1 MPVNSFDNYPM
12 AWKPEKS
19 KLSRPI
25 YKALAEQMERD
36 IADGLL
42 LPGTKLPPQRELADF
57 LDINFTTVTRAYKLC
72 EYKGLIYSVMGSGT
86 FVSARTAHDASL
98 GGKVFRSNVIELG
111 PVISFEETNMDV
123 IPLMH
128 KVLAHKYP
136 EQLLTYRE
144 PYGMAHQRQAAS
156 EWLSLLGVNV
166 NYSDIAIMN
175 GALNAVAT
183 TYLTLFNS
191 GERIA
196 VDTFTYS
203 NFIELSK
210 LFHLTLV
217 PVRSDEQGMSADDLE
232 AVCRQ
237 TDIRGL
243 FLIPSCANPTTTV
256 MSEERKKDIAKVIK
270 KYDLLLIE
278 DDPEAFMTYG
288 YVDGCGEPLYSMVP
302 DNTIYI
308 CSMSKSFCA
317 GVRIA
322 FMIAPPK
329 AQSALELS
337 IFNTN
342 VKTSS
347 LDAEIVTEAIMTG
360 RAHKMCEKRIAL
372 AKQANRIYEEIFPN
386 APRPGHPNPYYRWHP
401 VSDIISHSDKDSS
414 DIEKTLLAHGVSVFP
429 SSIYKTDS
437 KAKDD
442 HIRISLS
449 SAGSMDKL
457 KQGLTIVR
465 DVLSNHR
472 PE

>member
-19 KLSRPI
+19 RLTRPI
-25 YKALAEQMERD
+25 YKSLAEQMERD
-36 IADGLL
+36 IAEGLL

-86 FVSARTAHDASL
+86 FVSARTTHDASL

-111 PVISFEETNMDV
+111 PVTSFEETNVDV

-128 KVLAHKYP
+128 RVLEQKYTD
-136 EQLLTYRE
+136 QLLTYRE

-156 EWLSLLGVNV
+156 EWLSLLGIKV

-175 GALNAVAT
+175 GALNAIAT
-183 TYLTLFNS
+183 AYLTLF
-191 GERIA
+191 GYGDRIA
-196 VDTFTYS
+196 VDTYTYS
-203 NFIELSK
+203 NFISLSK

-217 PVRSDEQGMSADDLE
+217 PVHGDEQGMSADELDS
-232 AVCRQ
+232 VCKQ
-237 TDIRGL
+237 TNIRGL
-243 FLIPSCANPTTTV
+243 FLTPSCSNPTTIV

-270 KYDLLLIE
+270 KHDLLLIE
-278 DDPEAFMTYG
+278 DDAEAFMTYG

-302 DNTIYI
+302 ENTIYI

-317 GVRIA
+317 GLRIA

-329 AQSALELS
+329 SLEALELS

-360 RAHKMCEKRIAL
+360 SAHKMCEKRIAL
-372 AKQANRIYEEIFPN
+372 AKQANRIYEEIFPD
-386 APRPGHPNPYYRWHP
+386 APRSGHPNPYYRWHP
-401 VSDIISHSDKDSS
+401 ISSTAGPKAGDSR
-414 DIEKTLLAHGVSVFP
+414 DIEKTLLARGVSVFP

-465 DVLSNHR
+465 DVLS
-472 PE
+472 EG